1 VTGQKLIVTLA
12 LHFSNNVDAALSPRI
27 NDSIRLDLGEFG
39 GFPFSWHEGSFS
51 RLRDMPD
58 DDPQGANANA
68 GPRFRLAVP
77 VFNGARDNVKV
88 VSYLTK
94 AQLWVTASGTPDAE
108 AASALIFAMTG
119 DAEIFGLNLVNKEE
133 AAAKS
138 WTELK
143 KKIREVF
150 LVDLTSAE
158 RKKIRMQMKQEPV
171 GNNL

>member
-1 VTGQKLIVTLA
+1 
-12 LHFSNNVDAALSPRI
+12 
-27 NDSIRLDLGEFG
+27 
-39 GFPFSWHEGSFS
+39 
-51 RLRDMPD
+51 MPD
-58 DDPQGANANA
+58 DDPQGANA

-133 AAAKS
+133 PAAKS